1 MTQRALPNKFHAAL
15 NLYRLSVKRTAG
27 ITLLL
32 TVFSLLFCPG
42 YVIMEINRERTYAN
56 VSNIS
61 GKIVNFAEFYPLLI
75 VIATVATTAAA
86 LLYLFINF
94 SFLYS
99 RSSSDFFH
107 ALPVKRGRLLFSRFA
122 ASVVPI
128 MLPIAIT
135 YISMGC
141 ITKLKYVTGSV
152 KPIALGFCANV
163 LVMLAC
169 CAFSLIFIVCAGSV
183 FDLILSFFT
192 FNAGTLLLQIIN
204 AELINQFLFGSV
216 TADYSRLL
224 LHSSPFY
231 YAFAQLFS
239 LRKFTSARPLMFF
252 GIKLLI
258 LAALSLA
265 AAFLLY
271 NRRRSEKSG
280 VTYAYKF
287 LYVICLFIVGFI
299 GAYCLGIIFSSGEYT
314 VSFWIFAALGALL
327 SAVTF
332 GAISDRGF
340 KTVKKSLITGGCSF
354 AAMACAVII
363 LITGGFGY
371 ASRIPKKEN
380 ISSASLTLFG
390 SDGMFEFKDPAAI
403 IRLHEKIIENR
414 SLKNYDGGYIAI
426 DYNLKN
432 GDAVRR
438 QYYIDYNK
446 YKDLLLPLYKSD
458 EYIESLKK
466 EFFKDDIY
474 DVYVDIEYKSA
485 NGVLSAEE
493 IRTLIAAYIS
503 DLPNAEGGVAT
514 GENAK
519 FLSINY
525 RSATNYNNCGLYIEN
540 SFKNTLAVI
549 DSLPLNESEEEG

>member
-1 MTQRALPNKFHAAL
+1 
-15 NLYRLSVKRTAG
+15 
-27 ITLLL
+27 
-32 TVFSLLFCPG
+32 
-42 YVIMEINRERTYAN
+42 
-56 VSNIS
+56 
-61 GKIVNFAEFYPLLI
+61 
-75 VIATVATTAAA
+75 
-86 LLYLFINF
+86 
-94 SFLYS
+94 
-99 RSSSDFFH
+99 
-107 ALPVKRGRLLFSRFA
+107 
-122 ASVVPI
+122 

-314 VSFWIFAALGALL
+314 
-327 SAVTF
+327 
-332 GAISDRGF
+332 
-340 KTVKKSLITGGCSF
+340 
-354 AAMACAVII
+354 
-363 LITGGFGY
+363 
-371 ASRIPKKEN
+371 
-380 ISSASLTLFG
+380 
-390 SDGMFEFKDPAAI
+390 
-403 IRLHEKIIENR
+403 
-414 SLKNYDGGYIAI
+414 LK
-426 DYNLKN
+426 
-432 GDAVRR
+432 R
-438 QYYIDYNK
+438 
-446 YKDLLLPLYKSD
+446 
-458 EYIESLKK
+458 
-466 EFFKDDIY
+466 
-474 DVYVDIEYKSA
+474 
-485 NGVLSAEE
+485 
-493 IRTLIAAYIS
+493 
-503 DLPNAEGGVAT
+503 
-514 GENAK
+514 
-519 FLSINY
+519 
-525 RSATNYNNCGLYIEN
+525 
-540 SFKNTLAVI
+540 
-549 DSLPLNESEEEG
+549 

>member
-340 KTVKKSLITGGCSF
+340 KTVKKSLIT
-354 AAMACAVII
+354 
-363 LITGGFGY
+363 L
-371 ASRIPKKEN
+371 
-380 ISSASLTLFG
+380 
-390 SDGMFEFKDPAAI
+390 
-403 IRLHEKIIENR
+403 
-414 SLKNYDGGYIAI
+414 
-426 DYNLKN
+426 
-432 GDAVRR
+432 
-438 QYYIDYNK
+438 
-446 YKDLLLPLYKSD
+446 
-458 EYIESLKK
+458 
-466 EFFKDDIY
+466 
-474 DVYVDIEYKSA
+474 
-485 NGVLSAEE
+485 
-493 IRTLIAAYIS
+493 
-503 DLPNAEGGVAT
+503 
-514 GENAK
+514 
-519 FLSINY
+519 
-525 RSATNYNNCGLYIEN
+525 
-540 SFKNTLAVI
+540 
-549 DSLPLNESEEEG
+549 

>member
-1 MTQRALPNKFHAAL
+1 
-15 NLYRLSVKRTAG
+15 
-27 ITLLL
+27 
-32 TVFSLLFCPG
+32 
-42 YVIMEINRERTYAN
+42 MEINRERTYAN

-216 TADYSRLL
+216 TADYSKLL

-271 NRRRSEKSG
+271 NRRRSEK
-280 VTYAYKF
+280 
-287 LYVICLFIVGFI
+287 
-299 GAYCLGIIFSSGEYT
+299 
-314 VSFWIFAALGALL
+314 AALPTLINFYTL
-327 SAVTF
+327 SA
-332 GAISDRGF
+332 
-340 KTVKKSLITGGCSF
+340 C
-354 AAMACAVII
+354 
-363 LITGGFGY
+363 
-371 ASRIPKKEN
+371 
-380 ISSASLTLFG
+380 
-390 SDGMFEFKDPAAI
+390 
-403 IRLHEKIIENR
+403 
-414 SLKNYDGGYIAI
+414 
-426 DYNLKN
+426 
-432 GDAVRR
+432 
-438 QYYIDYNK
+438 
-446 YKDLLLPLYKSD
+446 LLWAL
-458 EYIESLKK
+458 
-466 EFFKDDIY
+466 
-474 DVYVDIEYKSA
+474 
-485 NGVLSAEE
+485 
-493 IRTLIAAYIS
+493 
-503 DLPNAEGGVAT
+503 
-514 GENAK
+514 
-519 FLSINY
+519 
-525 RSATNYNNCGLYIEN
+525 
-540 SFKNTLAVI
+540 
-549 DSLPLNESEEEG
+549 

>member
-1 MTQRALPNKFHAAL
+1 
-15 NLYRLSVKRTAG
+15 
-27 ITLLL
+27 
-32 TVFSLLFCPG
+32 
-42 YVIMEINRERTYAN
+42 
-56 VSNIS
+56 
-61 GKIVNFAEFYPLLI
+61 
-75 VIATVATTAAA
+75 
-86 LLYLFINF
+86 
-94 SFLYS
+94 
-99 RSSSDFFH
+99 
-107 ALPVKRGRLLFSRFA
+107 
-122 ASVVPI
+122 

-340 KTVKKSLITGGCSF
+340 KTVKKSLITGGF
-354 AAMACAVII
+354 
-363 LITGGFGY
+363 GF

-390 SDGMFEFKDPAAI
+390 SDGMLEFKDPAAI

-414 SLKNYDGGYIAI
+414 SLKNYEGGYIAI

-438 QYYIDYNK
+438 KYYIDYNK

-503 DLPNAEGGVAT
+503 DLPNAQGGVVT
-514 GENAK
+514 GENAE
-519 FLSINY
+519 FISINY
-525 RSATNYNNCGLYIEN
+525 RSAMNYNNCGLYIEN

-549 DSLPLNESEEEG
+549 DSLPLNENDSEG

>member
-141 ITKLKYVTGSV
+141 ITKLKYVT
-152 KPIALGFCANV
+152 
-163 LVMLAC
+163 
-169 CAFSLIFIVCAGSV
+169 
-183 FDLILSFFT
+183 
-192 FNAGTLLLQIIN
+192 
-204 AELINQFLFGSV
+204 GSV

-363 LITGGFGY
+363 LITGGFGF

-390 SDGMFEFKDPAAI
+390 SDGMLEFKDPAAI

-414 SLKNYDGGYIAI
+414 SLKNYEGGYIAI

-438 QYYIDYNK
+438 KYYIDYNK

-503 DLPNAEGGVAT
+503 DLPNAQGGVVT
-514 GENAK
+514 GENAE
-519 FLSINY
+519 FISINY
-525 RSATNYNNCGLYIEN
+525 RSAMNYNNCGLYIEN

-549 DSLPLNESEEEG
+549 DSLPLNENDSEG